1 MTLPAAA
8 LLPGAHLL
16 DDGSTI
22 VARATASGRG
32 ALAIVRL
39 SGPRVSVIADAL
51 LHPSP
56 AEPRRAVHTT
66 VRGADGTVLDEV
78 VAVRYAAPRSF
89 TGEDLLEITTHGGAV
104 AAHAVMAA
112 AITAG
117 AREALPGEFTRRA
130 VLHGKIDL
138 LQAEAIGDLVDARS
152 SAAHRM
158 ALRQL
163 DGGLSRR
170 IDALRTRVLELEAL
184 LAYDIDFP
192 EEDDGPIAP
201 ERTVAALDDV
211 ERRIGELLATARGG
225 ELVREGALV
234 VLAGKPNVGKSS
246 LFNAVLGRSRA
257 IVTPVPGTTR
267 DALEAVVD
275 TEPWPIRLVDTAGLR
290 QVADLVER
298 LGIEVSESYVRRAAV
313 VLCCGE
319 DAGALREVVVAV
331 RRILE
336 RAEARGSCPLIL
348 VRTKCDLD
356 SAAPDMS
363 ALGAELAASAS
374 VAVSAET
381 GAGIQSLL
389 KSIGEVLGREAGA
402 PELDAPVLTQTRHR
416 VGVER
421 ALAELRGF
429 RRAWWEEALPATVA
443 AVHLH
448 AAAEALRD
456 LIGGID
462 TEQILDEVFRRFC
475 VGK

>member
-1 MTLPAAA
+1 MTGIDAPAAA
-8 LLPGAHLL
+8 IPGAT
-16 DDGSTI
+16 DTI
-22 VARATASGRG
+22 VAAATPLGRG
-32 ALAIVRL
+32 ALSTVRL
-39 SGPRVSVIADAL
+39 SGPRAHQMARTVCRRWPSAPREAVLTELHDAGGATL
-51 LHPSP
+51 DQ
-56 AEPRRAVHTT
+56 AV
-66 VRGADGTVLDEV
+66 VL
-78 VAVRYAAPRSF
+78 RYDAPRSF
-89 TGEDLLEITTHGGAV
+89 TGEDCVEFSTHGGVLAPTT
-104 AAHAVMAA
+104 VMAA
-112 AITAG
+112 LIALG
-117 AREALPGEFTRRA
+117 ARVAEPGEFTRRA
-130 VLHGKIDL
+130 LLNGKLDI
-138 LQAEAIGDLVDARS
+138 LQAEATADLIGAS
-152 SAAHRM
+152 SRAAQRV
-158 ALRQL
+158 ALHQL

-170 IDALRTRVLELEAL
+170 IAALRDSVIGIEAL
-184 LAYDIDFP
+184 IAYDIDFP

-211 ERRIGELLATARGG
+211 ERRIGELLATAKGG

-290 QVADLVER
+290 QAADLVER
-298 LGIEVSESYVRRAAV
+298 IGIEVSESYVRRAAV

-319 DAGALREVVVAV
+319 DAGSLREVVVAV

-336 RAEARGSCPLIL
+336 SAEARGSCPLIL

-356 SAAPDMS
+356 SAAPDVS

-402 PELDAPVLTQTRHR
+402 PELDTPVLTQARHR

-429 RRAWWEEALPATVA
+429 RRAWREEALPATVA

>member
-1 MTLPAAA
+1 MTGIDAPAAA
-8 LLPGAHLL
+8 MPGAA
-16 DDGSTI
+16 DTI
-22 VARATASGRG
+22 VAAATPLGRG
-32 ALAIVRL
+32 ALSIVRL
-39 SGPRVSVIADAL
+39 SGPRAHQIAGAVCQRW
-51 LHPSP
+51 PS
-56 AEPRRAVHTT
+56 APRRAVLTEIHDSA
-66 VRGADGTVLDEV
+66 GAALDQAVVL
-78 VAVRYAAPRSF
+78 RYDAPQSF
-89 TGEDLLEITTHGGAV
+89 TGEDCVEFSTHGGV
-104 AAHAVMAA
+104 LVPTTVMAA
-112 AITAG
+112 LIAAG
-117 AREALPGEFTRRA
+117 ARLAEPGEFTRRA
-130 VLHGKIDL
+130 LLNGKLDI
-138 LQAEAIGDLVDARS
+138 LQAEATADLIGAGSR
-152 SAAHRM
+152 AAQRV
-158 ALRQL
+158 ALHQL

-170 IDALRTRVLELEAL
+170 IAALRDSVIEIEAL
-184 LAYDIDFP
+184 IAYDIDFP
-192 EEDDGPIAP
+192 EEDDGPIPP
-201 ERTVAALDDV
+201 ESTLTALGDL

-246 LFNAVLGRSRA
+246 LFNAMLGRSRA

-290 QVADLVER
+290 PATDLVER

-319 DAGALREVVVAV
+319 DASALREVVAAV

-336 RAEARGSCPLIL
+336 SAEARDSCPQIL
-348 VRTKCDLD
+348 VRTKCDLER
-356 SAAPDMS
+356 AAPLDLP

-402 PELDAPVLTQTRHR
+402 PELDAPVLTQARHR

-421 ALAELRGF
+421 ALAELRDF
-429 RRAWWEEALPATVA
+429 RRAWRDEALPATVA

-462 TEQILDEVFRRFC
+462 TEQVLDQVFRRFC